1 MQLPSIRFSLR
12 ILRKHAKLAFI
23 AVFSLA
29 IGLAAAS
36 VGLSTFHALLLRPPA
51 VVEPGRLLTVYTVT
65 PTEPFSQ
72 LSYPDYRFYRDN
84 NSVFSGLAAIPFS
97 IGLRT
102 IIFEHR
108 EKRGLINAVSD
119 NYFSVLGVQPFL
131 GRWFAAGD
139 DDKVTTSAVLSYG
152 YWRWLGA
159 DPNIIGKSLTMNGVP
174 LTIVGVAP
182 PRFVG
187 TILSDV
193 PDLWHP
199 LSATAAISHQTND
212 WLADRTARTFSLIG
226 RMKPGV
232 TRQQALAQM
241 QELSRQL
248 AAAYPETNKN
258 RLAALTETSM
268 LPPDAMSSA
277 KLLGGLLLAVVALVL
292 FAACANVANLLL
304 ALSGAR
310 RQEILMRAAL
320 GATRMSLVRQLLVD
334 SLVISVIGGALG
346 FLLASY
352 GLRRLIDFKPYF
364 PGLGVIPITLD
375 FRPDLAVVSVMVAV
389 IFLAGLSTGLLPS
402 LHASTPN
409 LAAALNGETAIGG
422 TRKGRLRNFLVVLQ
436 VTACTVVLIG
446 VGLCL
451 KSLHNLQQIKPG
463 YSAGNV
469 ALYQIDDLQS
479 NGYSE
484 QQGRALFERLR
495 EGVGQ
500 VPGVESFSFGDTI
513 PLSGGVSTDQVHI
526 TGVPDESEHGVTV
539 GSGAV
544 DSSYFSTLGIPI
556 LAGRT
561 FAVSDLAKSPQVIMV
576 NQTMAAKY
584 WPNQNPVGKTVRI
597 EDGNRQ
603 ATVVGVVADVKYSD
617 IDEAPQPFMY
627 YSLTQNYRSGM
638 FLLVRAQGNPTQWMG
653 TVLDQM
659 RKTAPELGA
668 MSFTIEQWHQ
678 FALYVPRLAVIC
690 ISAFG
695 LLAFV
700 LAAVGLYGA
709 VFYSVSERTREMGIR
724 VALGAS
730 SGDLW
735 KLVLRQ
741 TGVITGIGIFL
752 GIVGGIGASA
762 LARSLLYQIQPIEW
776 SVFFAAAVVMFAMSI
791 LIAYSGARPWMRVDP
806 MQSVRHV

>member
-12 ILRKHAKLAFI
+12 ILRKHAKLACI

-212 WLADRTARTFSLIG
+212 WLADRTARTFSLVG

-241 QELSRQL
+241 QELSREL

-346 FLLASY
+346 FLFASY

-409 LAAALNGETAIGG
+409 LAAALNGEVAIGG

-484 QQGRALFERLR
+484 QQGRLLFERLR

-561 FAVSDLAKSPQVIMV
+561 FTVSDLAKSPQVIMV

-603 ATVVGVVADVKYSD
+603 ATVVGVLADVKYSD

-638 FLLVRAQGNPTQWMG
+638 FLLVRAQGNPTQWIG

-668 MSFTIEQWHQ
+668 MSFTIEQWHE

-730 SGDLW
+730 PGDLW

-776 SVFFAAAVVMFAMSI
+776 SVFFGAAVVMFAMSI

>member
-12 ILRKHAKLAFI
+12 ILRKHAKLACI

-346 FLLASY
+346 FLFASY

-389 IFLAGLSTGLLPS
+389 IFLAGLCTGLLPS

-409 LAAALNGETAIGG
+409 LAAALNGEMAIGG

-484 QQGRALFERLR
+484 QQGRLLFERLR

-500 VPGVESFSFGDTI
+500 VPGVESISFGDTI

-526 TGVPDESEHGVTV
+526 TGVPDEGEHGVTV